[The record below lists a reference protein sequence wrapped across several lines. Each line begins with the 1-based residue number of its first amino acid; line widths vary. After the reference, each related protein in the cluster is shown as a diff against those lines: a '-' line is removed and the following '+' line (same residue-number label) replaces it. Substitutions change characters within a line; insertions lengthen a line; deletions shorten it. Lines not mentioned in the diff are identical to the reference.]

1 MKGTGRLNV
10 LGFMEAV
17 HAALGKEESFREERF
32 DWNAVVR
39 DSEGVDYQDLRAHA
53 IISCQGAQMALDETD
68 LLQQGFA
75 PVKGEVI
82 RVKLDTPLEKECI
95 HQKHFMLSE
104 GNNEVTVG
112 ATYAWDGFSDG
123 PTQEKKNE
131 LEEHVSKVW
140 NGPTRTVDHKSGVRP
155 ATKDR
160 RPMVGPHTLAHTW
173 IFGGMGSRAVLMA
186 PYLAKVLVE
195 HFMYGTDLLA
205 ECLPSR
211 FS

>member
-1 MKGTGRLNV
+1 M
-10 LGFMEAV
+10 
-17 HAALGKEESFREERF
+17 ALG
-32 DWNAVVR
+32 
-39 DSEGVDYQDLRAHA
+39 
-53 IISCQGAQMALDETD
+53 ETD

-140 NGPTRTVDHKSGVRP
+140 NGSTRTETTKRCSSCYQRP
-155 ATKDR
+155 
-160 RPMVGPHTLAHTW
+160 
-173 IFGGMGSRAVLMA
+173 
-186 PYLAKVLVE
+186 
-195 HFMYGTDLLA
+195 
-205 ECLPSR
+205 
-211 FS
+211 